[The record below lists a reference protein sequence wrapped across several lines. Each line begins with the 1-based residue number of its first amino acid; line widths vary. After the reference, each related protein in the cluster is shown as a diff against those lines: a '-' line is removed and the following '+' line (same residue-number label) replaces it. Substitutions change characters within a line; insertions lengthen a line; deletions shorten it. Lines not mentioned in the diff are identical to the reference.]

1 MARGIKPKIRL
12 GFITIGILLFLSGI
26 ISSLELA
33 KFNRTTHSVLAHT
46 QGSIEIATQMLDAV
60 QNQNTALLLSITDTE
75 QAGIYDSM
83 IAQGRRNFSRALR
96 EAQSS
101 RYDSVL
107 LEEIRT
113 TARYYNS
120 IVPQV
125 ADSIDI
131 EWFTEVYRTSYY
143 KLTRAIKESMV
154 RIQQQTIDYTAQ
166 LERNAYRASMVG
178 IIALGAGILLLTVFY
193 FMLSNY
199 FVGPVLQITRS
210 LRGYV
215 DSRLPFEVSVS
226 TQDEINT
233 LKEYVASAVNL
244 SKKAKQ

>member
-1 MARGIKPKIRL
+1 MGIKHKIRL

-33 KFNRTTHSVLAHT
+33 KFNRTTHSVLARS
-46 QGSIEIATQMLDAV
+46 QGSIELLKRMLDAV
-60 QNQNTALLLSITDTE
+60 QEQNTALLLSITDT
-75 QAGIYDSM
+75 QQTAIYDSL
-83 IAQGRRNFSRALR
+83 IAQGQRDFSRALR
-96 EAQSS
+96 EAQNSK
-101 RYDSVL
+101 YDSAL

-131 EWFTEVYRTSYY
+131 ARFAEVYRTSYY
-143 KLTRAIKESMV
+143 KLTHAIKESMV

-199 FVGPVLQITRS
+199 FVSPVLQITRS

-233 LKEYVASAVNL
+233 LKEYVASVVNL
-244 SKKAKQ
+244 CKKAKQDK